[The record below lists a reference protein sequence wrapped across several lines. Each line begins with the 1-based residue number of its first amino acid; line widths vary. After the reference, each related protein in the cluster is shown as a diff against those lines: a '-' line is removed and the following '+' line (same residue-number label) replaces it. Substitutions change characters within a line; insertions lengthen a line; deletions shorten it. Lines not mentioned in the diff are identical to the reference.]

1 MKVVIQYCAPCG
13 YEPRAVHARA
23 RFRELANADVEL
35 ARGSGG
41 VFEITV
47 DGQLKFSKK
56 QLGRFPTD
64 DEVDALARG

>member
-1 MKVVIQYCAPCG
+1 MKVIIQYCVPCG
-13 YEPRAVHARA
+13 YEPRASRAAA
-23 RFRELANADVEL
+23 RFRELAGAEVDLV
-35 ARGSGG
+35 RGSGG

-64 DEVDALARG
+64 AEVDALARA